1 MYWNIILDTGSTNG
15 WVNLRWFKDTVLET
29 SLNTVATDFKTKAG
43 SASISSILDLQT
55 NSAINLPSQL
65 DNNGLGINTSFT
77 PLLNKESGSYSSK
90 EYIQYNQVITIANTG
105 GVRFIKVTNINQN
118 TPFVDNSKYV
128 KGNIRYNSVTNKIEG
143 FDGTAWRTFH

>member
-1 MYWNIILDTGSTNG
+1 MVAQQET
-15 WVNLRWFKDTVLET
+15 LRT
-29 SLNTVATDFKTKAG
+29 S
-43 SASISSILDLQT
+43 
-55 NSAINLPSQL
+55 
-65 DNNGLGINTSFT
+65 
-77 PLLNKESGSYSSK
+77 
-90 EYIQYNQVITIANTG
+90 